1 MDLQTFLAWFE
12 GFAENI
18 DEAPTEKQW
27 GRIKERIKQL
37 QSAPAGYSL
46 SPTPE
51 QTKAPTKV
59 VAKPNTPSEW
69 LDQYVTKLN
78 NLGVDNETAADFAAD
93 IPMPVDMAKDPAAEA
108 EKVVA
113 EMMK

>member
-1 MDLQTFLAWFE
+1 MDLPTFLAWFE

-37 QSAPAGYSL
+37 QSAPAGY
-46 SPTPE
+46 PFPPPPE
-51 QTKAPTKV
+51 QAEAPAKI
-59 VAKPNTPSEW
+59 VAKPKTPSEW

-78 NLGVDNETAADFAAD
+78 NLGVDNETAADFASD
-93 IPMPVDMAKDPAAEA
+93 LPKPVDMSLDPSEVA
-108 EKVVA
+108 EKAVA
-113 EMMK
+113 EMMA